1 MNVLVVGNGGREHA
15 IAWKLSQSPNVGKVY
30 VAPGNAGTAVEA
42 ENVPIDQGDFPAL
55 IKFAKDN
62 KIGLTIVGPERP
74 LTEGLVDAFTAEGL
88 RAFGPSKKAAQLE
101 GSKIFCKEVLNR
113 ALVPTARSQTFD
125 NSSDAYDYIRASDQ
139 DGYVVKAEGLASG
152 KGVFVC
158 DTKDEAIEA
167 VRQIA
172 VDRAFGDAGSRFLIE
187 ERLVGQEASVLAI
200 TDGRTLMVLQPAQD
214 HKPAYDGDKGP
225 NTGGMGAFC
234 PVSLVDERKMR
245 WIEERILVPT
255 VFTLNRMDTKFKG
268 VLYAGLMMTP
278 QGPRVLEYNARFG
291 DPECQPLL
299 LRLKTDLYTVMQA
312 TIDENLAT
320 LEPLV
325 WDKRPAVCVV
335 MASKGY
341 PGDYE
346 KGFPISGIEEAEKTP
361 DVKVFHAGTKLD
373 ANGVVRTNGGRVL
386 NVVAL
391 GDTVADAKRK
401 AYEAAEKISWEGAW
415 YRTDVADKE
424 INAKAQD

>member
-1 MNVLVVGNGGREHA
+1 MV
-15 IAWKLSQSPNVGKVY
+15 
-30 VAPGNAGTAVEA
+30 
-42 ENVPIDQGDFPAL
+42 
-55 IKFAKDN
+55 
-62 KIGLTIVGPERP
+62 
-74 LTEGLVDAFTAEGL
+74 
-88 RAFGPSKKAAQLE
+88 RAKAAQLE
-101 GSKIFCKEVLNR
+101 GKIFVRKSSI
-113 ALVPTARSQTFD
+113 ALVPTARSQTFE

-139 DGYVVKAEGLASG
+139 TATSLKPKDCPARAL
-152 KGVFVC
+152 VC
-158 DTKDEAIEA
+158 DTKGRGDR
-167 VRQIA
+167 VRQIVA
-172 VDRAFGDAGSRFLIE
+172 DRALATLIAIH
-187 ERLVGQEASVLAI
+187 RGTTRRPEASVSPLPTVARSWCSSPRRTINPLTTEIRAPILAAWA
-200 TDGRTLMVLQPAQD
+200 RFVQ
-214 HKPAYDGDKGP
+214 
-225 NTGGMGAFC
+225 
-234 PVSLVDERKMR
+234 SLVDERKMR